1 MVTAGKVAG
10 RGFLSVSCFKRTVRS
25 FPGTYLQESRTTLVA
40 KANESQND
48 GFREGHLRPFY
59 FATLTVLLHD
69 RSLLDIS
76 IFRTAELW

>member
-1 MVTAGKVAG
+1 MV
-10 RGFLSVSCFKRTVRS
+10 FLPYHVSSEQYVVSLARICRKAERRWS
-25 FPGTYLQESRTTLVA
+25 Q